1 MTFKYVQNRCFAN
14 CDKYS
19 KDERTNNIRIK
30 SFRNLLF
37 CLTSKI
43 KPNYSLKKL
52 ALSASLLFLNMLGHF
67 ARQRDLETK
76 RETDKQIERERERQK
91 DRERAHPTLP
101 IYNFVKSYLG
111 I

>member
-1 MTFKYVQNRCFAN
+1 MTFKYVKNRCFAN

-30 SFRNLLF
+30 NFRNLLF

-43 KPNYSLKKL
+43 KLNYSLIKL
-52 ALSASLLFLNMLGHF
+52 ALSASVLFFSMLGHF

-76 RETDKQIERERERQK
+76 RETDKQI
-91 DRERAHPTLP
+91 DRERKTKRQR
-101 IYNFVKSYLG
+101 KSTSYSTY
-111 I
+111 